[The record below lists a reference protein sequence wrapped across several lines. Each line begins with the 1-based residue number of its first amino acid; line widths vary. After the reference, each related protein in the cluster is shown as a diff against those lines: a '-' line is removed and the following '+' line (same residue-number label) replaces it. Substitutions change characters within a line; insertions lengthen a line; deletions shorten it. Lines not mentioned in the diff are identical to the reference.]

1 MLARA
6 IRHAVRGNG
15 AELNRSNRT
24 HRGKQLTLG
33 ALLSGGAV
41 NLLAATHNVDAV
53 DAFTDV
59 EDLGGN
65 VERVKSKYK
74 KGSVGVNVFN
84 DFVVGDLNTVNLELD
99 SDVDQLVNIVR
110 NSRPEVHGVLNSY
123 QDGTLGGNVV
133 FASSYGFL
141 VGASGV
147 INVGQLSVRTPSQ
160 TEIDSWLDVGTP
172 DFSDEGITAL
182 ANDDYSVSA
191 SGLVTI
197 SGKVNTADGIDILAN
212 EVVVDAGAVM
222 TAGNAIQAIYVD
234 AAMVNVGDFTAPTA
248 LQVEGGTIT
257 IVAEGDTTVGG
268 DLMADGGIT
277 ISAADI
283 AVESGATI
291 DARDD
296 SVASEAATTAMF
308 VGDNVSLAG
317 DVLASDISIIADQT
331 VTVTSNLTALGSIG
345 TEDDEN
351 EYVVGIVD
359 VDAPQFN
366 LDAGSDALILAA
378 TIDESAVTSAGAS
391 DMVIVGELDA
401 FDSLDAS
408 AGSIEITTDNV
419 VSGSDVAL
427 HASDIQI
434 SGSLTADA
442 TAADSLGQ
450 VLLDGDA
457 NYDDLGN
464 ISASRVKV
472 VTTNDFYLTS
482 DASSVSSSSG
492 DLVWEESSGA
502 IDLDYALELEAQK
515 LETTSGLTISA
526 EEIVLTAG
534 NALSVGDQLAATGEI
549 RLSGNTLDF
558 DFSQISADILSL
570 VTSNHMVFAAAATDS
585 EYVAAGADDFKLV
598 GAVDFDGEL
607 KLSAGAISVTSGN
620 SITADNISFDSADT
634 QINGSAI
641 ADAGDSDSA
650 TFGTITLE
658 QSARYADLGNLSYSE
673 LALVTDATI
682 VLSDNAS
689 DSAVTG
695 AAASDIV
702 WVDSGDF
709 DFSGSDISFSAGTLT
724 LTTDTS
730 VSADNITLE
739 VDTFDTS
746 GTLNAT
752 GDIILRSS
760 IDDSLDLSGL
770 NAAKLT
776 LDSDDLTW
784 TKSLVYGGDLE
795 LIADTITVSSATDI
809 TAANIAL
816 DGDTINVAGSL
827 STGGGDIT
835 IDGREITL
843 EDGSHLDA
851 TGVAKDGDV
860 TITASDKSEVGYGT
874 ASATTSI
881 TLSGEIDAANIT
893 AKAESIA
900 ISSMYAELG
909 TTLGVKTV
917 AQLLGVEFNYME
929 ALADA
934 TVTVTGTADLN
945 ATDDITL
952 ASESHAMSES
962 LAAVLGGAPAGVAL
976 AGIYSHSDAT
986 STTEIQSGAIVH
998 AGQDLSVT
1006 AHNEAYVAASAFVIQ
1021 AQNSNKAVVA
1031 ASVAEGDVNAT
1042 ARIENG
1048 ADLDAANLVLSAENL
1063 NRFYSSSSVYGLTG
1077 TRYGIAVAVGD
1088 FNTNA
1093 TAEMGADIGS
1103 IGDKVGN
1110 VTVTALDRTVEQRVH
1125 SGVKIGAGKLLRM
1138 FGSRLI
1144 KGASKVQSGASG
1156 LLTKY
1161 LPESTESPEDNGKP
1175 GEVEWKGG
1183 LALSLNLSDHEAYAY
1198 LGNNVSGADEAP
1210 TINASGDVL
1219 VAAGT
1224 DLGTDNDA
1232 IGGGDGRGAVGGD
1245 QGGYRTT
1252 AQSSISSPKKR
1263 GNVVAN
1269 AEKSAALAFNFAINE
1284 GEAVAEVGD
1293 YVTVNAQNLGVVAE
1307 QKMPI
1312 VSTYD
1317 RWDTMSDIKNK
1328 FSSTGGLESNILTT
1342 FANSGASADKE
1353 AYGGTVNVVWN
1364 DIDTKAWIGDNATV
1378 ITTGTGSW
1386 SAERKVETNS
1396 GTPGILDDFEP
1407 FKTVTY
1413 TFDFDESVSV
1423 RAFNLIE
1430 SANVA
1435 GNIGSL
1441 GLIPNANGTNQ
1452 EGKSVGGS
1460 IVFVQQN
1467 ADAVAGIG
1475 ESTITA
1481 AGDISI
1487 TAETDERHFVVTP
1500 SSGWGA
1506 GTGFNGAISVLNSE
1520 ALTHA
1525 SLSNRAFVTADD
1537 LVIVADHQMGN
1548 WAAGGAVNWTT
1559 GESAVGVA
1567 IAVNI
1572 TQGDTKAFIGDNSE
1586 EKEKVSFKND
1596 SQPAPDA
1603 PSAPAPT
1610 ERAIVARNVEVRSKS
1625 SGTNGSLAAA
1635 GALLQEHTD
1644 EPGMSTKL
1652 KGWLDGKTGGLA
1664 SKISGKLSGK
1674 HSDASSS
1681 SSSSKSSVNQASS
1694 DASNGSSSDSSDSVA
1709 EVDAD
1714 ATSFAGAGSV
1724 TVSVSNLD
1732 AKSIVDGANIR
1743 AHSGAGD
1750 EVNLDIQALQK
1761 IVSASASGS
1770 AAVNLSQSPS
1780 TPNSKA
1786 MAGAIAY
1793 QITFNDAL
1801 AWLVDSDVV
1810 DAGDVAVQ
1818 ALHGG
1823 DLTSIGL
1830 ALAVDKPSQG
1840 GKSTSAGLSISGA
1853 MVRDGTSARIEGSSI
1868 SSSEGGDED
1877 LEVTAYNN
1885 TDVGVGGGTLYAG
1898 GQQGFGLAITYADID
1913 DPADLI
1919 GDSNPDGNNIWSSA
1933 YNEDVYSGKAVE
1945 AVVTDYSGTDSE
1957 INDFQNIDISARGL
1971 QRIGIGAAGVGY
1983 NDNAENAF
1991 GFMGSFAIGSIRS
2004 DSKAL
2009 LENVDITSADTVSVN
2024 VAGSKNGS
2032 LDTILDGLGSSS
2044 INDDYD
2050 FSGASAFDNTEV
2062 HTSDDGTGSAYNYG
2076 TEGERIIAVAGV
2088 VQVGKSNL
2096 GISYAHADVSTEK
2109 TAQIRNANINESDT
2123 AASSVDVS
2131 ARDEALLYTVSIG
2144 VGVATGK
2151 YSGIGSVAVNSLNNT
2166 VKAEIG
2172 DWSGSK
2178 DGLIHA
2184 EDVAVTAQ
2192 NDMDAVNVAGA
2203 VAVSTGSGAAGG
2215 LAVALNL
2222 VGDSGHETRARIG
2235 NIDLEVSDDITV
2247 KASSGSDGDENLL
2260 VGNAIGIGAS
2270 TGGSGLAFAGAIGVT
2285 DVDQTVQAGIKNVGE
2300 NSDGSATNSGGT
2312 IRVQSTD
2319 YTDSVSTAW
2328 MGAGS
2333 SSGSAGGVALAVNRI
2348 DSDVTAEILGDD
2360 SSDTSTVLAAKHVY
2374 VDALRDNWLLTIDAG
2389 VAASN
2394 QISVAPSIGTGVVD
2408 GNVTARI
2415 AEKADIDAYGNVGV
2429 EAQAHTENLVGSGA
2443 VGVGLNG
2450 GAGAIA
2456 ISTAAEYGKTQAYIE
2471 DATVKALGLG
2481 GTFNILD
2488 GELAGMT
2495 ALPDLSATDEDS
2507 DGNSNAVGNS
2517 DVSMDDLTTAFGSQ
2531 NLSEGN
2537 EAVTGVGVNATSFV
2551 KQQAIT
2557 VGGSGSKNIAITA
2570 NVATNVFESST
2581 DAYIKNSTINSG
2593 VSGTDTADVVVRGS
2607 SHDYGLGVSAGIAIS
2622 GGGSGIGGFSTNHM
2636 GKEAN
2641 AEIDNST
2648 IDADELVLEANST
2661 QLAQAVSA
2669 GIAAGVGAE
2678 SGLGGAASVTIN
2690 KMMGGTKAWLHDS
2703 TITASDVVVN
2713 AERRQDVNSAAG
2725 SAGIGTTVGVG
2736 FGLAVNLVGGDSTA
2750 LIGNDL
2756 DDSGDDD
2763 TTLIKADNV
2772 TVDADRLESV
2782 NSYSLGA
2789 GLSTGYGV
2797 AAMINVTEFKGET
2810 RAGVHGLLHDNGT
2823 NSNTAD
2829 DYFTTQIVGQDGT
2842 SDATSV
2848 TVNAQDI
2855 LDVDQETLGI
2865 GAGSSVGVGAVA
2877 NVVLGRSQ
2885 VYSEVV
2891 GSDIDATTLDIDAT
2905 AQRQAWMISMAGG
2918 ASTNFGAAVSI
2929 GVALFGQGDTTTEDG
2944 TNAEDEFDPSRQTAN
2959 NVLAEDTAGYNPHL
2973 SSDDIAAI
2981 EEESGSTI
2989 EASTAPSTSTTTESG
3004 NSLKIGGESVVAAR
3018 ISGGDID
3025 VDTLDVD
3032 AQTLL
3037 FTYQGLGAV
3046 ALGSGAISGAVGV
3059 TRLYDMTIATVDTDL
3074 TANDVTV
3081 DAQVMNISDDDA
3093 AGEMKSWVIS
3103 GGGTGI
3109 TVNYNDVRSELR
3121 TVAGVSSATGDDSGD
3136 ISVSARDT
3144 TELRVGDLDAGKPSD
3159 PTEGSLSVT
3168 VGAGAIGAS
3177 IGFAEK
3183 NSDVDAWLGE
3193 TGKAISGYNTVELDA
3208 YSAGLVKTS
3217 AFALAG
3223 GLIAGVQGVV
3233 TDARDESNVN
3243 ATVYGTIDA
3252 DAAVN
3257 IDAQATPEVFS
3268 RAYGVTVAAGGAM
3281 GGSFSYAIA
3290 DAKAVAEVGDGT
3302 YFTGNADVNV
3312 RAETGDGS
3320 NDDYVS
3326 ADANAFAASGGLLAG
3341 VAGSEALAENS
3352 SQAVAKVGDGV
3363 RIPDND
3369 FGVYARNTAIQYA
3382 DADGYF
3388 VGLFAG
3394 GFNWSTAESSTSARV
3409 EYGSNPISNAVL
3421 RTGDFI
3427 LDAYNY
3433 DENQSFTTAGGGGY
3447 YAGSAAVS
3455 NANSY
3460 NNSNS
3465 NKSASVEIADWASG
3479 YTAVPVLG
3487 GEVRLSAA
3495 HESQFFSG
3503 VDSTTVSVVGGSGA
3517 EASSDIDNDVEVT
3530 LGNNVSFE
3538 ALQIEIEADNSA
3550 LQIQDPAESGFSTS
3564 INAGAGG
3571 AANGSAGLSY
3581 QDLTGVEAAV
3591 TIGNNA
3597 VLAISD
3603 LAWLDSFYDH
3613 GIAID
3618 AHTRFYVYDAA
3629 VLKVGGALQGA
3640 GSESDVDATT
3650 KNTVTIGD
3658 DVVLYNPIGEIG
3670 IGTYTIGSATAQA
3683 ETSVWAVAGVAGG
3696 VSDVNVNVTN
3706 TVDIGQDV
3714 IINALD
3720 NIGIYAGRGSS
3731 YLYENQLV
3739 ADARTNVYNWTAVPI
3754 PAGNDADADINVTNT
3769 VIFGDDIDLG
3779 SDSHVTVEANE
3790 GSLYANADGVER
3802 NPYLELFS
3810 TETTFGSNDT
3820 SSDNSL
3826 VFEGSGS
3833 VVAGQNAYQ
3842 WVDVDDSGNIT
3853 SDLAGYGT
3861 AGQLSG
3867 KYSSRASLQAYIDE
3881 LQALVD
3887 EYEAWTE
3894 SGTSNEGGKTDGNE
3908 DTGDTGSGGTSTEV
3922 GTGSSGENPY
3932 TDEIVELKTEIAAL
3946 SVVLDTLSEQEN
3958 NVIAVTDISA
3968 SAGNVS
3974 LLADTIDLQGGSNNR
3989 PEFIA
3994 RGDAYIDINN
4004 RDDQHLLVGN
4014 LHIANQTG
4022 GNVYVTGGASLD
4034 EAYITEED
4042 SSTTGVSSGIHIV
4055 HNPGGTNYL
4064 NSDVIIDG
4072 AITNLLS
4079 TVDITLEEGDLLQ
4092 QASIEANTINL
4103 TVENGSLVVNAG
4115 NSDVYYGRAPSSLV
4129 NFVDKWKPD
4138 DADDFVQYWIN
4149 HRYEDDIDATGI
4161 DEFNNWF
4168 YACATANECFIGSNS
4183 DNSEDSYYAGDY
4195 DTVHVF
4201 FNWGFSNSQ
4210 EYDGDD
4216 EIRLKFKTDSS
4227 SRGGR
4232 NWRFQPVENKQSNLV
4247 RTASYNSVKSDVG
4260 SPGTTIVGEK
4270 VVINARRVDING
4282 TIEVG
4287 TDNNW
4292 SVSVGSGFDSA
4303 IAQYIDLAG
4312 LSGGD
4317 QIELQPGQ
4325 TLRVDNP
4332 DYVSAYVTPFENRY
4346 IYVDPQISKF
4356 NGAESISLTYDVASG
4371 QLLVDDVPVS
4381 GGGYLSINAK
4391 ISSTGADGNIL
4402 VRDGLGQI
4410 DIDNNSNTEL
4420 VINSLDAGDD
4430 AVGIVR
4436 ITDYNFTKNMNDGGS
4451 SNDYFSHWYV
4461 HSPGGQI
4468 QEYETTSYATSYED
4482 GAFIRSS
4489 GGTGTTSST
4498 TYDPLAGQLYY
4509 IREDA
4514 SVSRSYTDFPDGY
4527 LAKYPNT
4534 VGEWQGTGANGALEW
4549 DVEASYYTTCASNP
4563 DVCTNGTATNY
4574 IRQEYDADSISRY
4587 WWAIGYSYDKYYGSN
4602 WTDTDPSVY
4611 IPYYLNMETHTY
4623 VKADHSIGISFTGV
4637 ATGSIDIDSA
4647 ANVSINGNIYNPLG
4661 TTDINT
4667 SGILDVSTGAAFDAE
4682 TLRLYAGKG
4691 DLGSLDDPLNIATN
4705 TVSLDANK
4713 GSVYFD
4719 ITGKSGAVQLE
4730 KFSAKYD
4737 IAGTVDKG
4745 LEGVGTGTHI
4755 QGDTLDL
4762 VSYSGS
4768 IGSAGTIG
4776 TSSTYDYINVDLNE
4790 ITLEAADDIVI
4801 YQASGDLAVNT
4812 ITASEDVV
4820 ITLGDGSLINGIG
4833 QNEKTDEELAYLQT
4847 VWDRLGLQDADAGEI
4862 AVTGYENQ
4870 FTSKYHTY
4878 WLIKQ
4883 RLSDSSE
4890 AGFTI
4895 DGAFE
4900 DTFMSRYGVSTVAE
4914 ATQQAKD
4921 EYFALEDW
4929 FADQVAAPDVYA
4941 NEEDAIGVEQKGT
4954 LEGYDYGDLLTS
4966 SYDTDYALVID
4977 EASSW
4982 YADLIE
4988 GAQWSQSQLDI
4999 SINAAALNADAQAT
5013 LTNREA
5019 NIVAPNLDLNVSGGS
5034 VGEDLADLVFV
5045 IDRDNPTI
5053 TDAQK
5058 IALLEAG
5065 PGDIETIEN
5074 GSLITFTVSQ
5084 VDPIKIDTTGVLN
5097 IAATDEI
5104 YAESASGLTLG
5115 SIVST
5120 DGDVRLA
5127 VNGAIDAISGTN
5139 ISANDLY
5146 LANTQG
5152 DIGSVSNRVQVDL
5165 DGVLR
5170 QAGAANNLYLTQV
5183 GGDLI
5188 VDAVSA
5194 GGIASLT
5201 SNADILGL
5209 DSESV
5214 VSGSA
5219 IQLVAGDDLGS
5230 NTQALN
5236 LRMSG
5241 GGDLDINA
5249 DNAWLNIAGTSE
5261 ARLGANLNGVLSIDA
5276 SGNLVIDGGISAS
5289 ALDLFAA
5296 GDILDSG
5303 AVTVTVT
5310 NLAKLSA
5317 DNIDVDEVTFDIG
5330 SGDLDAT
5337 AGAMT
5342 LGDITTEGDLDLLAT
5357 GAMQLNGDLDI
5368 AYTTASSGGDA
5379 RLLADAQSITMS
5391 AGKFIRSEDDIQL
5404 TAVDSLNLQSL
5415 IANGDINLTALNL
5428 LDTTLGDIDAVYLQA
5443 DNVYVDAR
5451 DALNLVDVTA
5461 SGVIN
5466 LDSETLLAT
5475 GDLLTDGNVVVT
5487 AANGLEIQGDIGSAG
5502 SKVASINLQSGAGG
5516 VTLGGSVFTTG
5527 QFLANAGN
5535 DFALA
5540 ATSLLDAGSIDVTA
5554 RAVAANAASQMT
5566 SSGSALFTLR
5576 GDDSTFGEVTTS
5588 TNLTLDSDSDI
5599 TFANDVTTG
5608 NNLRLETQGDVFVN
5622 DGVTLDV
5629 GRNLRGIA
5637 TSALLAQSWQMAAS
5651 SQLLV
5656 ANNAVIDTDGVQVFE
5671 TLSVTG
5677 NLTQRAGDDVT
5688 FDANT
5693 NIGGRL
5699 HLTGDADLFLVGD
5712 LDVGTGSIS
5721 DMTLLLG
5728 GSVVQSAAQS
5738 TSASGAVSAEA
5749 LAWAAAANSAL
5760 QSGAGSSF
5768 EFASAS
5774 TASTFGLL
5782 TSGGDL
5788 SIDSAGDIDF
5798 LNDVTVGSNVSGAN
5812 LLLNIDGDVS
5822 LANAAT
5828 LLTYGN
5834 WQGIAEASAR
5844 VGSFT
5849 AGSGSLVDTRDAM
5862 NVIAQQGIDFALLNV
5877 TNSAQLSADG
5887 DIQFSETADF
5897 GGALTIA
5904 DGNHLNLVDDVTVGS
5919 AGTANAHL
5927 TLRGDVTQ
5935 SAAETFAI
5943 SGDLTASANS
5953 WSMGDAALLQSGGA
5967 MQIDTVVGMDLAQLD
5982 SGSTLALTSGAEIAL
5997 RESMNAVDSITLQ
6010 ASDAITLSD
6019 AAQLVSGNN
6028 LSVSS
6033 GSFTMGAGANLQ
6045 VARDFDATTTNGQHY
6060 ALVDVDG
6067 SGTLTAGGDI
6077 AFSEAANIGANL
6089 TIVDGDNLAMTD
6101 HVAVTGNA
6109 NLTLRGDVTQ
6119 SAGQQFTIG
6128 NDLTASANSWSMG
6141 DTALLQSGGAMQID
6155 TVVGMDLAQL
6165 DSGSTLALTSG
6176 AEIALRESMN
6186 AVDSITLQVADAITL
6201 SDAAQLVS
6209 GNNLS
6214 LDSDSFTMGAGANLQ
6229 VASDFDATTTNE
6241 QHYALV
6247 DVDGNAVLTAGGDI
6261 AFSEAANI
6269 GANLT
6274 IIDGDNLTM
6283 ADHVAVTGNA
6293 NLALRGDV
6301 TQSAGQQ
6308 FTIGNDLTA
6317 SANSWSMGDTALLQ
6331 SGGAMQIDTVVGMD
6345 LAQLE
6350 SGSTLVLTSGAEIA
6364 LRETMNAVDSITLQA
6379 SDAITL
6385 SDAAQLVS
6393 GNNLSVDSD
6402 SFTMGTGA
6410 SLQVAAD
6417 FDATTTNEQHYALV
6431 DVDGNAVLTAGGD
6444 IAFSEAANIGS
6455 DLTIIDGDNL
6465 TMADHVAV
6473 TGNANLTLSGDVTQ
6487 SAGQQFTI
6495 GNDLSASANSWS
6507 MGDAAL
6513 LQSGGAMQIDTVAG
6527 MDLAQLDSGS
6537 TLTFT
6542 GGAEIALRETMNAVD
6557 SITLQ
6562 AADAITL
6569 SDAAQLV
6576 SGNSLSVSSDSF
6588 TMGTGAN
6595 LQVAA
6600 DFDATTTNGQYYALV
6615 DVDGNAVL
6623 TAGGD
6628 IAFSE
6633 AANIGSDLTII
6644 DGDNLTMADHVAVT
6658 GNANLTLSGDVTQS
6672 AGQQF
6677 TIGNDLSASANSWT
6691 MGDNALLQVG
6701 GAMDIATVA
6710 GMSLA
6715 RVDSGSALSLSSSM
6729 SDIQLRDHLTAG
6741 GAVLL
6746 SAAGTVS
6753 VDPTLDVVSGDT
6765 FTLRANS
6772 FVMGQGGL
6780 LQVAGDTYLD
6790 SAGDVVLAEFI
6801 GQGNTEITAGG
6812 ALQLNERAETF
6823 GSMKLDVAAEMAQ
6836 AEGQH
6841 LVVHGDLSASAA
6853 SWQMDS
6859 DARVQVVGSGDV
6871 ALVGDADLQLLNVGG
6886 DFTLTN
6892 GGDVELRRDVH
6903 TGGALTLHA
6912 TGDVS
6917 QSADTL
6923 VRAGGAVAIDTNR
6936 WTMGSASRLESQGG
6950 IRVHSSES
6958 MLLSELSSS
6967 WSGDYA
6973 FDLLSS
6979 NGRIDGRSDADL
6991 HLQGVAGG
6999 RSYLS
7004 AATGIGDPLIMDV
7017 PWFSAVTDEG
7027 DINLILLNDA
7037 HAELL
7042 SAQNGD
7048 IHMRAFG
7055 DVEIAELIGT
7065 PHLWID
7071 GFLLANQMTIPEGSF
7086 IAEEGIQI
7094 DQVLMTASGEL
7105 ELRAPTI
7112 DMNVDSQ
7119 GNPELFLALTNIDGA
7134 AAQWVGVNVENNE
7147 RLTIDRLMTDYG
7159 AISTSGDLRIESAE
7173 VISELD
7179 MQSGV
7184 LSLTLDNVD
7193 LSPQDLNGQLV
7204 TPYGEF
7210 WLDVQGNLLL
7220 TNAQVTRYRDPLV
7233 LTYQG
7238 KDGEYVIGDPGFSR
7252 LSIEHQLEN
7261 SIDGERAEGRDLWR
7275 LWFSR
7280 PLDYLNAEEYFWNP
7294 VDWLDP
7300 DEYSEMDS
7308 ENDEPGYAEISTD
7321 DTLAMR

>member
-1 MLARA
+1 MKPFRHHMLARA

-15 AELNRSNRT
+15 AELNRSTRT
-24 HRGKQLTLG
+24 HKGKQLTLG

-65 VERVKSKYK
+65 VEKVISKYK

-99 SDVDQLVNIVR
+99 TDVDQLVNIVR

-123 QDGTLGGNVV
+123 KDGTLGGNVV

-172 DFSDEGITAL
+172 DFSDAGITAL

-283 AVESGATI
+283 VVASGATI

-317 DVLASDISIIADQT
+317 DVLASDISIIAEQT

-351 EYVVGIVD
+351 EVVVGIVD

-378 TIDESAVTSAGAS
+378 TIDESAVTAAGAS
-391 DMVIVGELDA
+391 DMVIVGEVDA

-408 AGSIEITTDNV
+408 AGSIEITADNV

-427 HASDIQI
+427 HASDIQV

-450 VLLDGDA
+450 VVLDGDA

-464 ISASRVKV
+464 ISANRVKV
-472 VTTNDFYLTS
+472 VTSNDFYLTS
-482 DASSVSSSSG
+482 DASSVSSNSG
-492 DLVWEESSGA
+492 DLVWEETSGA
-502 IDLDYALELEAQK
+502 IDLGFALELEAQN
-515 LETTSGLTISA
+515 LQTTSGLTISA

-570 VTSNHMVFAAAATDS
+570 VTSNNMVFAAAATDS

-607 KLSAGAISVTSGN
+607 NLSAGAISVTSGN

-695 AAASDIV
+695 AAAGDIV

-709 DFSGSDISFSAGTLT
+709 DFSGSDISFSAGTLA

-795 LIADTITVSSATDI
+795 LVADTITVSSATDI
-809 TAANIAL
+809 TAANITL
-816 DGDTINVAGSL
+816 DGDTISVSGSL

-835 IDGREITL
+835 IDGRKITL
-843 EDGSHLDA
+843 HDGSHLDA
-851 TGVAKDGDV
+851 TGVAADGDV

-874 ASATTSI
+874 ASATSSI

-976 AGIYSHSDAT
+976 AGIYSHSDAS

-1048 ADLDAANLVLSAENL
+1048 ADLDATNLVLSAENL

-1088 FNTNA
+1088 FDTNA

-1103 IGDKVGN
+1103 AGDKVGN

-1232 IGGGDGRGAVGGD
+1232 IIGGDGRGAVGGD

-1293 YVTVNAQNLGVVAE
+1293 YVTVNARNLGVVAE

-1386 SAERKVETNS
+1386 SAERTVESSS

-1441 GLIPNANGTNQ
+1441 GLIPNANGTNE

-1506 GTGFNGAISVLNSE
+1506 GTGFNGAIAVLNSE

-1572 TQGDTKAFIGDNSE
+1572 TQGDTKAFIGDNSKE
-1586 EKEKVSFKND
+1586 EEKVSFKND

-1603 PSAPAPT
+1603 PSAPIPT

-1625 SGTNGSLAAA
+1625 SGTNGSLATA

-1664 SKISGKLSGK
+1664 SKISSKLSGK

-1732 AKSIVDGANIR
+1732 AKSIVEGANIR
-1743 AHSGAGD
+1743 AHSGTGD

-1780 TPNSKA
+1780 TPNSQA

-1801 AWLVDSDVV
+1801 AWLVDSTVV

-1913 DPADLI
+1913 DPADLV

-1945 AVVTDYSGTDSE
+1945 AVVTDYSGTTSE

-2024 VAGSKNGS
+2024 VAGSKDGS
-2032 LDTILDGLGSSS
+2032 LDSILDGLGSSS
-2044 INDDYD
+2044 VNDDYD

-2062 HTSDDGTGSAYNYG
+2062 HTSDDGSGSAYNYG

-2109 TAQIRNANINESDT
+2109 TAQIRNAYINEVDT
-2123 AASSVDVS
+2123 AASSIDVN
-2131 ARDEALLYTVSIG
+2131 ARDEALLYTVAIG

-2172 DWSGSK
+2172 DWNGSVE
-2178 DGLIHA
+2178 GVIHA

-2203 VAVSTGSGAAGG
+2203 VGVSTGSGAAGG

-2285 DVDQTVQAGIKNVGE
+2285 DVDQTIQAGIKNVGE

-2312 IRVQSTD
+2312 IRVQSAD

-2333 SSGSAGGVALAVNRI
+2333 SSGSAGGIALAVNRI

-2389 VAASN
+2389 VAASK

-2408 GNVTARI
+2408 GNVTARV
-2415 AEKADIDAYGNVGV
+2415 ADKADIDAYGNVGV

-2488 GELAGMT
+2488 GELTGMT
-2495 ALPDLSATDEDS
+2495 ALPDLSATEEDG

-2531 NLSEGN
+2531 KLSEGN
-2537 EAVTGVGVNATSFV
+2537 EAVTGVAVNATSFV

-2557 VGGSGSKNIAITA
+2557 VGGSGSKNVAITA

-2703 TITASDVVVN
+2703 TITATDVVVN

-2725 SAGIGTTVGVG
+2725 SAGIGTNVGIG

-2763 TTLIKADNV
+2763 TTLINADTV
-2772 TVDADRLESV
+2772 TVDADRLQSV

-2789 GLSTGYGV
+2789 GLSTGFGV

-2810 RAGVHGLLHDNGT
+2810 RAAVHGLLHDNGT
-2823 NSNTAD
+2823 SSNTAD
-2829 DYFTTQIVGQDGT
+2829 DYFTTQIIGQDGT
-2842 SDATSV
+2842 SDASSV
-2848 TVNAQDI
+2848 TVNAQEI

-2865 GAGSSVGVGAVA
+2865 GAGNSVGVGAVA

-2891 GSDIDATTLDIDAT
+2891 GTDIDATLLDIDAT
-2905 AQRQAWMISMAGG
+2905 AQREAWMISMAGG
-2918 ASTNFGAAVSI
+2918 ASTNVGAAVSI

-2981 EEESGSTI
+2981 EDESGSTI

-3032 AQTLL
+3032 AQTML

-3046 ALGSGAISGAVGV
+3046 SLGSVAISGAVGV

-3081 DAQVMNISDDDA
+3081 DAQVMNVSDEDA

-3103 GGGTGI
+3103 GGGTGV

-3121 TVAGVSSATGDDSGD
+3121 TVAGVSSATGDSTGD
-3136 ISVSARDT
+3136 ISVAARDT
-3144 TELRVGDLDAGKPSD
+3144 TELRVGDLDAGNPSD

-3223 GLIAGVQGVV
+3223 GLLAGVQGVV

-3243 ATVYGTIDA
+3243 ATVHGTIDA

-3290 DAKAVAEVGDGT
+3290 DTKAVAEAGDGT
-3302 YFTGNADVNV
+3302 YFTGNADVNI

-3320 NDDYVS
+3320 REDYVS

-3369 FGVYARNTAIQYA
+3369 FGVYARNTAVQYA

-3517 EASSDIDNDVEVT
+3517 EANSDIDNDVEVT

-3603 LAWLDSFYDH
+3603 LAWLDSTYDH

-3670 IGTYTIGSATAQA
+3670 IGTYTTGSATAQA

-3720 NIGIYAGRGSS
+3720 DIGIYAGRGSS

-3820 SSDNSL
+3820 SSDNTL

-3853 SDLAGYGT
+3853 SDLAGYGS

-3974 LLADTIDLQGGSNNR
+3974 LLADTIDLQGASNNR

-4014 LHIANQTG
+4014 LYIANQTG

-4129 NFVDKWKPD
+4129 NFVDKWKPE

-4168 YACATANECFIGSNS
+4168 YSCATAKDCYIGGVE
-4183 DNSEDSYYAGDY
+4183 DNSEDPYYAGDY

-4201 FNWGFSNSQ
+4201 FNWGFSDSQ
-4210 EYDGDD
+4210 EYDGADQ
-4216 EIRLKFKTDSS
+4216 IRLKFKKDSD

-4232 NWRFQPVENKQSNLV
+4232 NWRFQPVEDKQGNLI
-4247 RTASYNSVKSDVG
+4247 RTASYNSVKSDIG
-4260 SPGTTIVGEK
+4260 SPGSTIVGEK

-4303 IAQYIDLAG
+4303 IAQYISLAG
-4312 LSGGD
+4312 LSSGD
-4317 QIELQPGQ
+4317 QIELEPGQ
-4325 TLRVDNP
+4325 TLRVENP
-4332 DYVSAYVTPFENRY
+4332 NYVNIFVTPFEEQY
-4346 IYVDPQISKF
+4346 IYIDPQISKVS
-4356 NGAESISLTYDVASG
+4356 GAESITLTYDVASG

-4482 GAFIRSS
+4482 GTFVRAS

-4534 VGEWQGTGANGALEW
+4534 VGEWQGTGAGGALEW
-4549 DVEASYYTTCASNP
+4549 NVEASYYTTCASNP

-4587 WWAIGYSYDKYYGSN
+4587 WWAIGYSYDSYYGSN

-4667 SGILDVSTGAAFDAE
+4667 SGSLGVSSGAAFDAE
-4682 TLRLYAGKG
+4682 TLRLYAGQG

-4705 TVSLDANK
+4705 TVSLDADG

-4730 KFSAKYD
+4730 KFHALYD
-4737 IAGTVDKG
+4737 IVGSVDKG

-4776 TSSTYDYINVDLNE
+4776 TSFTYDYINVDLNE

-4812 ITASEDVV
+4812 ISASEDVV
-4820 ITLGDGSLINGIG
+4820 ITLGDGSLVNGIG

-4883 RLSDSSE
+4883 RLSDSSA

-4895 DGAFE
+4895 DAAFE

-4914 ATQQAKD
+4914 ATQLAKD

-4954 LEGYDYGDLLTS
+4954 LQGYDYGDLLTS
-4966 SYDTDYALVID
+4966 SYDAGYALVID
-4977 EASSW
+4977 EASAW

-5019 NIVAPNLDLNVSGGS
+5019 NIVAPNLDINVSGGS

-5065 PGDIETIEN
+5065 PGDIETSES
-5074 GSLITFTVSQ
+5074 GSLITFNVSQ

-5097 IAATDEI
+5097 VAATDEI

-5120 DGDVRLA
+5120 DGNVRLA

-5183 GGDLI
+5183 GGDLV

-5194 GGIASLT
+5194 GGIASLV
-5201 SNADILGL
+5201 SNADIYGL

-5241 GGDLDINA
+5241 GGDLDLNA

-5261 ARLGANLNGVLSIDA
+5261 ARLGASLSGILRIDA
-5276 SGNLVIDGGISAS
+5276 SGNLVIDGGISAPE
-5289 ALDLFAA
+5289 LDLYAA

-5303 AVTVTVT
+5303 AETVTVT

-5317 DNIDVDEVTFDIG
+5317 DNIDVDAVTFDIG
-5330 SGDLDAT
+5330 SGDFDAT

-5342 LGDITTEGDLDLLAT
+5342 LGDITTAGDLDLLAT
-5357 GAMQLNGDLDI
+5357 GDMQLNGDLDI

-5379 RLLADAQSITMS
+5379 RLLADAQSITMA
-5391 AGKFIRSEDDIQL
+5391 AGKSIRSEEDIQL

-5415 IANGDINLTALNL
+5415 IAGGDINLTALNL
-5428 LDTTLGDIDAVYLQA
+5428 LDTTLGDIDAVYLQG
-5443 DNVYVDAR
+5443 DNVYVDAG
-5451 DALNLVDVTA
+5451 DALTLVDVAA

-5466 LDSETLLAT
+5466 LDSESLLVT
-5475 GDLLTDGNVVVT
+5475 GDLLTDGNVVAT
-5487 AANGLEIQGDIGSAG
+5487 AGNGLEVQGDIGSAS
-5502 SKVASINLQSGAGG
+5502 SKVNSINLQAGLGG
-5516 VTLGGSVFTTG
+5516 VTLGGSAFASG

-5535 DFALA
+5535 DFSLA
-5540 ATSLLDAGSIDVTA
+5540 AASLIDASSIDVTA
-5554 RAVAANAASQMT
+5554 RAVTANAASQM
-5566 SSGSALFTLR
+5566 SSSSSALFTLR
-5576 GDDSTFGEVTTS
+5576 GGDSLFGGVTTS
-5588 TNLTLDSDSDI
+5588 TDLTLDSDSDI
-5599 TFANDVTTG
+5599 TFASDVTTG
-5608 NNLRLETQGDVFVN
+5608 SNLRLETLGDVFVS

-5629 GRNLRGIA
+5629 GHNLRGIT
-5637 TSALLAQSWQMAAS
+5637 TSALLAQSWQMAGS

-5656 ANNAVIDTDGVQVFE
+5656 ANNAEIDTDGAQVFE

-5699 HLTGDADLFLVGD
+5699 HLTGDAGLFLVGD
-5712 LDVGTGSIS
+5712 LSVGTASAS
-5721 DMTLLLG
+5721 DLTLLLG
-5728 GSVVQSAAQS
+5728 GSVAQSAGQ
-5738 TSASGAVSAEA
+5738 TSNVSGAVSVEA
-5749 LAWAAAANSAL
+5749 LAWTTAANSAL
-5760 QSGAGSSF
+5760 QSGSGSSF
-5768 EFASAS
+5768 EFTAAGSAS
-5774 TASTFGLL
+5774 SFGLL
-5782 TSGGDL
+5782 VSGGDL
-5788 SIDSAGDIDF
+5788 AIDSTGDIDF
-5798 LNDVTVGSNVSGAN
+5798 LNDVTVGSNVSDAN
-5812 LLLNIDGDVS
+5812 LLLNVAGDVS
-5822 LANAAT
+5822 LADAAT

-5844 VGSFT
+5844 VGSFI

-5862 NVIAQQGIDFALLNV
+5862 NVVAQQGIDFALLDV
-5877 TNSAQLSADG
+5877 ANSAQLRAGG
-5887 DIQFSETADF
+5887 DIQFSEAADF
-5897 GGALTIA
+5897 GSSLSIT
-5904 DGNHLNLVDDVTVGS
+5904 DGNHLNLVGDVTVGS
-5919 AGTANAHL
+5919 AGAANANL
-5927 TLRGDVTQ
+5927 NLRGDVSQ

-5953 WSMGDAALLQSGGA
+5953 WSMGAAALLQSGGA
-5967 MQIDTVVGMDLAQLD
+5967 MQIDTVAGMDLAQVD

-6010 ASDAITLSD
+6010 ATDAITLSD
-6019 AAQLVSGNN
+6019 AAQLVSSNS
-6028 LSVSS
+6028 LSVDSD
-6033 GSFTMGAGANLQ
+6033 SFTMGAGASLQ
-6045 VARDFDATTTNGQHY
+6045 VATDFDATTTNEQHY

-6067 SGTLTAGGDI
+6067 NAVLTAGGDI
-6077 AFSEAANIGANL
+6077 AFSEAANIGADL

-6101 HVAVTGNA
+6101 HVAVTGTA

-6155 TVVGMDLAQL
+6155 TVAGMDLAQV

-6186 AVDSITLQVADAITL
+6186 AVDSIALRATDAITL

-6209 GNNLS
+6209 GNSLS
-6214 LDSDSFTMGAGANLQ
+6214 VDSDSFTMGAGASLQ
-6229 VASDFDATTTNE
+6229 VAADFDATTTNE
-6241 QHYALV
+6241 QHYSLSN
-6247 DVDGNAVLTAGGDI
+6247 VDGNSVLTAGGDI
-6261 AFSEAANI
+6261 AFSETANI
-6269 GANLT
+6269 GADLT
-6274 IIDGDNLTM
+6274 IVDGDNLAMT
-6283 ADHVAVTGNA
+6283 DDVAVTGTA
-6293 NLALRGDV
+6293 NLTLRGDV

-6331 SGGAMQIDTVVGMD
+6331 SGGAMQIDTVAGMD
-6345 LAQLE
+6345 LAQVD
-6350 SGSTLVLTSGAEIA
+6350 SGSTLALTSGAEIA

-6379 SDAITL
+6379 VDAIILSDAAQLVSGNNLSVISDSFTMGTGASLQVAADFDATTTNEQRYALVDVDGNAVLTAGGDIAFSEAANIGSDLTIVDGDNLAMSDHVAVTGTANLTLRGDVTQSAGQQFTIGNDLTASANSWTMGDTALLQSGGAMQIDTVAGMDLAQVDSGSTLALTSGAEIALRESMSAVDSITLQAADAITL

-6402 SFTMGTGA
+6402 SFTMGTAA

-6444 IAFSEAANIGS
+6444 IAFSEAANIGA
-6455 DLTIIDGDNL
+6455 DLTIVDGDNL
-6465 TMADHVAV
+6465 AMTDDVAV
-6473 TGNANLTLSGDVTQ
+6473 TGTASLTLRGDVTQ

-6495 GNDLSASANSWS
+6495 GNDLTASANSWR

-6513 LQSGGAMQIDTVAG
+6513 LQSGGAMQIDTIAG
-6527 MDLAQLDSGS
+6527 MDLAQVDSGS
-6537 TLTFT
+6537 TLALTS
-6542 GGAEIALRETMNAVD
+6542 GAEIALRESMNAVD

-6576 SGNSLSVSSDSF
+6576 
-6588 TMGTGAN
+6588 TGSN
-6595 LQVAA
+6595 L
-6600 DFDATTTNGQYYALV
+6600 
-6615 DVDGNAVL
+6615 
-6623 TAGGD
+6623 
-6628 IAFSE
+6628 
-6633 AANIGSDLTII
+6633 
-6644 DGDNLTMADHVAVT
+6644 
-6658 GNANLTLSGDVTQS
+6658 
-6672 AGQQF
+6672 
-6677 TIGNDLSASANSWT
+6677 
-6691 MGDNALLQVG
+6691 
-6701 GAMDIATVA
+6701 
-6710 GMSLA
+6710 
-6715 RVDSGSALSLSSSM
+6715 
-6729 SDIQLRDHLTAG
+6729 
-6741 GAVLL
+6741 
-6746 SAAGTVS
+6746 
-6753 VDPTLDVVSGDT
+6753 
-6765 FTLRANS
+6765 
-6772 FVMGQGGL
+6772 
-6780 LQVAGDTYLD
+6780 
-6790 SAGDVVLAEFI
+6790 
-6801 GQGNTEITAGG
+6801 
-6812 ALQLNERAETF
+6812 
-6823 GSMKLDVAAEMAQ
+6823 
-6836 AEGQH
+6836 
-6841 LVVHGDLSASAA
+6841 
-6853 SWQMDS
+6853 
-6859 DARVQVVGSGDV
+6859 
-6871 ALVGDADLQLLNVGG
+6871 
-6886 DFTLTN
+6886 
-6892 GGDVELRRDVH
+6892 
-6903 TGGALTLHA
+6903 
-6912 TGDVS
+6912 
-6917 QSADTL
+6917 
-6923 VRAGGAVAIDTNR
+6923 
-6936 WTMGSASRLESQGG
+6936 
-6950 IRVHSSES
+6950 
-6958 MLLSELSSS
+6958 
-6967 WSGDYA
+6967 
-6973 FDLLSS
+6973 
-6979 NGRIDGRSDADL
+6979 
-6991 HLQGVAGG
+6991 
-6999 RSYLS
+6999 
-7004 AATGIGDPLIMDV
+7004 
-7017 PWFSAVTDEG
+7017 
-7027 DINLILLNDA
+7027 
-7037 HAELL
+7037 
-7042 SAQNGD
+7042 
-7048 IHMRAFG
+7048 
-7055 DVEIAELIGT
+7055 
-7065 PHLWID
+7065 
-7071 GFLLANQMTIPEGSF
+7071 
-7086 IAEEGIQI
+7086 
-7094 DQVLMTASGEL
+7094 
-7105 ELRAPTI
+7105 
-7112 DMNVDSQ
+7112 
-7119 GNPELFLALTNIDGA
+7119 
-7134 AAQWVGVNVENNE
+7134 
-7147 RLTIDRLMTDYG
+7147 
-7159 AISTSGDLRIESAE
+7159 
-7173 VISELD
+7173 
-7179 MQSGV
+7179 
-7184 LSLTLDNVD
+7184 
-7193 LSPQDLNGQLV
+7193 
-7204 TPYGEF
+7204 
-7210 WLDVQGNLLL
+7210 
-7220 TNAQVTRYRDPLV
+7220 
-7233 LTYQG
+7233 
-7238 KDGEYVIGDPGFSR
+7238 
-7252 LSIEHQLEN
+7252 
-7261 SIDGERAEGRDLWR
+7261 
-7275 LWFSR
+7275 
-7280 PLDYLNAEEYFWNP
+7280 
-7294 VDWLDP
+7294 
-7300 DEYSEMDS
+7300 
-7308 ENDEPGYAEISTD
+7308 
-7321 DTLAMR
+7321 